1 MEKTNVVNHPT
12 AAATPAPT
20 GRKGQDKK
28 LLPPRRRERDY
39 KAQMADR
46 LKSERVQEELKSM
59 PGWRL
64 VPGGQAIDRVRE
76 LPSPG
81 VAAAYARYVAEC
93 VQQANVPVTLVLSD
107 NLVTVTLRTSH
118 RRSRLSL
125 PDAAL
130 QVARVIG

>member
-12 AAATPAPT
+12 ATT

-28 LLPPRRRERDY
+28 LLPPRRRDREY
-39 KAQMADR
+39 LKAQVENR

-93 VQQANVPVTLVLSD
+93 AQQANVPVTLVLSD
-107 NLVTVTLRTSH
+107 RLVTVTLRASH
-118 RRSRLSL
+118 RRPSLPL